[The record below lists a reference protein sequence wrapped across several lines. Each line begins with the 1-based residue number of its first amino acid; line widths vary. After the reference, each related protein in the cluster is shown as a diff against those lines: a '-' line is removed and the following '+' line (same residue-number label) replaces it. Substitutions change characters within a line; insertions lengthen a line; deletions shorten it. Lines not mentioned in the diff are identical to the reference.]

1 VSWGKVD
8 PDRLPD
14 AVVCYTDSTI
24 ALPLLTAYALSK
36 HAPREPKRL
45 YRRRDRM
52 MQRLRDEYAA
62 SSRNEAAQQH
72 ARAHNND
79 ATLDR
84 VR

>member
-24 ALPLLTAYALSK
+24 SLPLLTAYALSR

-45 YRRRDRM
+45 YRRREEM
-52 MQRLRDEYAA
+52 LQRLKDEYAE
-62 SSRNEAAQQH
+62 SSRNEAAQDR
-72 ARAHNND
+72 ARHEHND
-79 ATLDR
+79 ATLER